1 MRKRVLIFDDE
12 RLFRVVLWDFFDR
25 RNYEVLTFPEPG
37 SCPLHVH
44 PQCPCPDG
52 MVCSDIVIS
61 DVNMFDK
68 NGIDY
73 IEELLKKGCKQK
85 HFALMSGGFS
95 DADRER
101 GTRLGC
107 GLFDKPLE
115 MDALTKWVESVE
127 KMISSERSLFDW
139 ACGGVA

>member
-1 MRKRVLIFDDE
+1 MRGDIHEDCFSQVHVTHFGSLRAWPPNRKNSVIWRHN
-12 RLFRVVLWDFFDR
+12 RAC
-25 RNYEVLTFPEPG
+25 YSSLT
-37 SCPLHVH
+37 
-44 PQCPCPDG
+44 
-52 MVCSDIVIS
+52 
-61 DVNMFDK
+61 K

-107 GLFDKPLE
+107 GLFEKLLE
-115 MDALTKWVESVE
+115 MDALAKWVESVE
-127 KMISSERSLFDW
+127 KIISAERRLFDW
-139 ACGGVA
+139 ACGDVA